1 LLKEYWQSSYFQEL
15 KNQIEMDME
24 YSAQLERMNIRD
36 IPLRVIRN
44 RDYELPTDNPF
55 ERSQASSVPSSG
67 PLDPQ
72 GVNLGS
78 RANGNSTSKSLDFK
92 NIPPWE
98 SKAHESQSAYGN
110 RLSKV
115 KKCQHFHSHSTM
127 LVMVFIFSCWFHKKI
142 EILFFLVMRFVLY
155 SLVINLL
162 CFVYSSIALP
172 D

>member
-1 LLKEYWQSSYFQEL
+1 LAIRSISENSFWGCLQNLLKEYWQSSYFQEL

-127 LVMVFIFSCWFHKKI
+127 LVMVFIFLMLVSQEDKRSHS
-142 EILFFLVMRFVLY
+142 FLL
-155 SLVINLL
+155 
-162 CFVYSSIALP
+162 
-172 D
+172 

>member
-1 LLKEYWQSSYFQEL
+1 
-15 KNQIEMDME
+15 MDME

-44 RDYELPTDNPF
+44 RDYELSTDNPF
-55 ERSQASSVPSSG
+55 DRSQASSVPSSG

-115 KKCQHFHSHSTM
+115 KNANIFTHIPQCLLWQ
-127 LVMVFIFSCWFHKKI
+127 FIFSCWFHKKI
-142 EILFFLVMRFVLY
+142 EIPFFLVMRFVIY
-155 SLVINLL
+155 SLVIILL

>member
-55 ERSQASSVPSSG
+55 DRSQASSVPSSG

-115 KKCQHFHSHSTM
+115 KNANIFTRIPQCLLWQ
-127 LVMVFIFSCWFHKKI
+127 FIFSCWFHKKI
-142 EILFFLVMRFVLY
+142 EIPFFLVM
-155 SLVINLL
+155 
-162 CFVYSSIALP
+162 
-172 D
+172 